1 LNGSCAGYFKKRIH
15 LIQSLPL
22 EDLLVLDIETVPST
36 PHFQDLPDVWKE
48 LWVGKI
54 SKTVPENSDPAE
66 TWQEKAG
73 IMAEFGRIICI
84 TTGFFTVDEQKELVF
99 RMKSFSGDVESVI
112 LGEFCA
118 TVGKFSALRPN
129 FQYTGHNVREFDM
142 PWICRRILANRM
154 TLPGLLDFSGKK
166 PWEVNVVDTLQ
177 MWKFGDGKH
186 YTSLH
191 LLTELLGV
199 PTPKSDIDGSMVA
212 DVYYKDKDL
221 PRIVTYCQQD
231 VLAVAN
237 LLLRFRN
244 RPLLKNEQVK
254 IAG

>member
-1 LNGSCAGYFKKRIH
+1 
-15 LIQSLPL
+15 LIQSVPL

-36 PHFQDLPDVWKE
+36 PHFQDLPDTWKD

-66 TWQEKAG
+66 TWQERAG

-84 TTGFFTVDEQKELVF
+84 TAGYFQVDNPVATGF
-99 RMKSFSGDVESVI
+99 RMKSFFGHDESAI
-112 LGEFCA
+112 LGDFCDA
-118 TVGKFSALRPN
+118 VAKFAARRHN

-154 TLPGLLDFSGKK
+154 ILPATLDFSGRK

-177 MWKFGDGKH
+177 LWKFGDAKH
-186 YTSLH
+186 YSSLH

-199 PTPKSDIDGSMVA
+199 PAPKSDLDGSKVA
-212 DVYYKDKDL
+212 EVYYKDKDL
-221 PRIVTYCQQD
+221 PRIVSYCQQD

-237 LLLRFRN
+237 LILRFRN
-244 RPLLKNEQVK
+244 QPLLKNERVE